1 MNQTTTPPRI
11 RWECNCD
18 PTESP
23 ILLGRYEPGRH
34 VEIKVG
40 DRYYLASGVVSA
52 TCPRCGAQHILDLTS
67 E

>member
-40 DRYYLASGVVSA
+40 DRYYLASLS
-52 TCPRCGAQHILDLTS
+52 TS
-67 E
+67 ST